1 MAVDK
6 KYEFC
11 IKSPKWHRNTF
22 FVLVGMG
29 VVGSILML
37 ILWLTIGFDWG
48 ILVGAL
54 MIFAIELL
62 IGGLGLFV
70 WYREE
75 FCFQDGV
82 FTYVAAFSKKKTA
95 NIADVARV
103 EFSTAYAFPRL
114 TFVDKN
120 GKILLRFSDDGT
132 SLKKNHLVGLLMHY
146 DIPIVKR

>member
-1 MAVDK
+1 MAMDK
-6 KYEFC
+6 KYEFR
-11 IKSPKWHRNTF
+11 IKSPKWQRNTF
-22 FVLVGMG
+22 FVLVGMS

-37 ILWLTIGFDWG
+37 ILWLAIGFDWG

-54 MIFAIELL
+54 LLFLMELL

-82 FTYVAAFSKKKTA
+82 FAYTAAFGKKKTA

-103 EFSTAYAFPRL
+103 EFSIAYAFPRI
-114 TFVDKN
+114 TFIDKN
-120 GKILLRFSDDGT
+120 GKVLFRFSDDGT
-132 SLKKNHLVGLLMHY
+132 SLKKNYFVGLLMHY
-146 DIPIVKR
+146 DIPIVRR